1 MCRIARPQRAGVD
14 WHVAVT
20 RRRGRKAARAAGEA
34 AEVLG
39 DVGQVSRRLAF
50 DSLVNSFA
58 YLGEVFLLLI
68 EAGRGMGRR
77 LHAGDVFRQLLVLG
91 VQSIPIA
98 VATVA
103 LSGAVLAL
111 YTVQSLTTYGAGGLV
126 GGIVALTVVRETGP
140 LISSIMMTAR
150 AGSAIAAEIGTM
162 KATEQ
167 VDALR
172 AMGLSPVEYLAS
184 PRILACVIMLPV
196 ATLFSDA
203 AGIIGGMGVAIW
215 QGQSRQE
222 FVSSFRTL
230 LDPGGADIFEGLL
243 KSVVFGLIVGA
254 VGCREG
260 LRSTGGAAGVGHS
273 TIRAVVLALALIFV
287 ADLIVTFVGRDGIL

>member
-1 MCRIARPQRAGVD
+1 VAGTSRD
-14 WHVAVT
+14 
-20 RRRGRKAARAAGEA
+20 RGRRVARVADDA
-34 AEVLG
+34 AEVFE
-39 DVGQVSRRLAF
+39 DVGQVSRRIAY
-50 DSLVNSFA
+50 DSVVNVFA
-58 YLGEVFLLLI
+58 YLGEVFLLLV
-68 EAGRGMGRR
+68 EAARGMGRR
-77 LHAGDVFRQLLVLG
+77 LHAPDVVRQFLTLG

-172 AMGLSPVEYLAS
+172 VMGLSPIEYLAS
-184 PRILACVIMLPV
+184 PRILACVVMLPV
-196 ATLFSDA
+196 ATLFSDI
-203 AGIIGGMGVAIW
+203 AGIAGGMGVAIW

-230 LDPGGADIFEGLL
+230 LDINGSDIFEGLA

-260 LRSTGGAAGVGHS
+260 LASTGGAAGVGRS
-273 TIRAVVLALALIFV
+273 TIRAVVLSLALIFV
-287 ADLIVTFVGRDGIL
+287 ADLFVTLVSRDGLL

>member
-1 MCRIARPQRAGVD
+1 MAGTSRD
-14 WHVAVT
+14 
-20 RRRGRKAARAAGEA
+20 RGRRVARVADDA
-34 AEVLG
+34 AEVFE
-39 DVGQVSRRLAF
+39 DVGQVSRRIAY
-50 DSLVNSFA
+50 DSVVNVFA
-58 YLGEVFLLLI
+58 YLGEVFLLLV
-68 EAGRGMGRR
+68 EAARGMGRR
-77 LHAGDVFRQLLVLG
+77 LHAPDVVRQFLTLG

-172 AMGLSPVEYLAS
+172 VMGLSPIEYLAS
-184 PRILACVIMLPV
+184 PRILACVVMLPV
-196 ATLFSDA
+196 ATLFSDI
-203 AGIIGGMGVAIW
+203 AGIAGGMGVAIW

-230 LDPGGADIFEGLL
+230 LDINGSDIFEGLA

-260 LRSTGGAAGVGHS
+260 LASTGGAAGVGRS
-273 TIRAVVLALALIFV
+273 TIRAVVLSLALIFV
-287 ADLIVTFVGRDGIL
+287 ADLFVTLLSRDGIL

>member
-1 MCRIARPQRAGVD
+1 MAGTSRD
-14 WHVAVT
+14 
-20 RRRGRKAARAAGEA
+20 RGRRVARVADDA
-34 AEVLG
+34 AEVFE
-39 DVGQVSRRLAF
+39 DVGQVSRRIAY
-50 DSLVNSFA
+50 DSVVNVFA
-58 YLGEVFLLLI
+58 YLGEVFLLLV
-68 EAGRGMGRR
+68 EAARGMGRR
-77 LHAGDVFRQLLVLG
+77 LHAPDVVRQFLTLG

-172 AMGLSPVEYLAS
+172 VMGLSPIEYLAS
-184 PRILACVIMLPV
+184 PRILACVVMLPV
-196 ATLFSDA
+196 ATLFSDI
-203 AGIIGGMGVAIW
+203 AGIAGGMGVAIW

-230 LDPGGADIFEGLL
+230 LDINGSDIFEGLA

-260 LRSTGGAAGVGHS
+260 LASTGGAAGVGRS
-273 TIRAVVLALALIFV
+273 TIRAVVLSLALIFV
-287 ADLIVTFVGRDGIL
+287 ADLFVTLVSRDGLL

>member
-1 MCRIARPQRAGVD
+1 
-14 WHVAVT
+14 
-20 RRRGRKAARAAGEA
+20 
-34 AEVLG
+34 
-39 DVGQVSRRLAF
+39 
-50 DSLVNSFA
+50 
-58 YLGEVFLLLI
+58 LGEVFLLI
-68 EAGRGMGRR
+68 AESARGVRTGI
-77 LHAGDVFRQLLVLG
+77 HPGDLVRQLLVLG

-98 VATVA
+98 VGTVA

-167 VDALR
+167 IDALR
-172 AMGLSPVEYLAS
+172 AMGLSPVEHLAT
-184 PRILACVIMLPV
+184 PRILACLVMLPI

-203 AGIIGGMGVAIW
+203 AGIAGGMLVALGR
-215 QGQSRQE
+215 GQSQQE
-222 FVSSFRTL
+222 FTTSFRNL
-230 LDPGGADIFEGLL
+230 LDPSGADIFEGLA
-243 KSVVFGLIVGA
+243 KSLVFGLIVGA

-287 ADLIVTFVGRDGIL
+287 ADLCVTFLTRDGII

>member
-1 MCRIARPQRAGVD
+1 MAGTSRD
-14 WHVAVT
+14 
-20 RRRGRKAARAAGEA
+20 RGRRVARVADDA
-34 AEVLG
+34 AEVFE
-39 DVGQVSRRLAF
+39 DVGQVSRRIAY
-50 DSLVNSFA
+50 DSVVNVFT
-58 YLGEVFLLLI
+58 YLGEVFLLLV
-68 EAGRGMGRR
+68 EAARGMGRR
-77 LHAGDVFRQLLVLG
+77 LHGPDVVRQFLTLG

-172 AMGLSPVEYLAS
+172 VMGLSPIEYLAS
-184 PRILACVIMLPV
+184 PRILACVVMLPV
-196 ATLFSDA
+196 ATLFSDI
-203 AGIIGGMGVAIW
+203 AGIAGGMGVAIW

-230 LDPGGADIFEGLL
+230 LDINGSDIFEGLA

-260 LRSTGGAAGVGHS
+260 LASTGGAAGVGRS
-273 TIRAVVLALALIFV
+273 TIRAVVLSLALIFV
-287 ADLIVTFVGRDGIL
+287 ADLFVTLLSRDGIL

>member
-1 MCRIARPQRAGVD
+1 MAGTSRNRGKRVAR
-14 WHVAVT
+14 VADDAV
-20 RRRGRKAARAAGEA
+20 
-34 AEVLG
+34 EVFE
-39 DVGQVSRRLAF
+39 DVGQVSRRLVF
-50 DSLVNSFA
+50 DSVVNVFA
-58 YLGEVFLLLI
+58 YLGEVSLLLV
-68 EAGRGMGRR
+68 EAVRGMGRR
-77 LHAGDVFRQLLVLG
+77 LHAGDFIRLLLVLG

-184 PRILACVIMLPV
+184 PRILACVVMLPV
-196 ATLFSDA
+196 ATIFSDV
-203 AGIIGGMGVAIW
+203 AGIAGGMWVALW

-230 LDPGGADIFEGLL
+230 LDTNGSDIFEGLA
-243 KSVVFGLIVGA
+243 KSVVFGLIVGT

-260 LRSTGGAAGVGHS
+260 LRSSGGAAGVGRS

-287 ADLIVTFVGRDGIL
+287 ADLMVTFLSREGIL

>member
-1 MCRIARPQRAGVD
+1 MGR
-14 WHVAVT
+14 VAD
-20 RRRGRKAARAAGEA
+20 EA
-34 AEVLG
+34 AEVFE
-39 DVGQVSRRLAF
+39 DVGQVSRRLTV
-50 DSLVNSFA
+50 DSVVSIFA
-58 YLGEVFLLLI
+58 YLGEVFLLL
-68 EAGRGMGRR
+68 ADAVRGMGRG
-77 LHAGDVFRQLLVLG
+77 LHYGDFVRQLLVLG

-172 AMGLSPVEYLAS
+172 VMGLSPVEYLAS
-184 PRILACVIMLPV
+184 PRILACVVMLPV
-196 ATLFSDA
+196 ATIFSDV
-203 AGIIGGMGVAIW
+203 AGIAGGMWVAVW

-230 LDPGGADIFEGLL
+230 LDINGSDIFEGLA
-243 KSVVFGLIVGA
+243 KSVVFGLIVGT

-287 ADLIVTFVGRDGIL
+287 ADLMVTFLSRDGIL